1 MNFEFEC
8 YSVCLIY
15 LGSKQQICSYSHID
29 PSKTIPHSIPKQA
42 KFIPAFNGSKI
53 IPFGLAHTPLL
64 LISYIRKYNLQ
75 AVFIPSIQT
84 APLKFHE
91 CSYSILVI
99 KLEKINSSLKLSLR
113 FQYCSFDCIVQY
125 SSAINA
131 HPYQMPAS
139 SPASNFK
146 YNIVEMGVTNFKQH
160 GIFLVCKSHNK
171 FFFSQRF
178 KSLNDKINHLSISLS
193 RIKRLVQEG
202 IK

>member
-1 MNFEFEC
+1 MHFEFEC

-15 LGSKQQICSYSHID
+15 FGSKQQICSYSHID
-29 PSKTIPHSIPKQA
+29 PSKTIPPSIPKQA

-64 LISYIRKYNLQ
+64 LISLYIRKCNLQ

-91 CSYSILVI
+91 CSYSMSLVI

-139 SPASNFK
+139 NFK
-146 YNIVEMGVTNFKQH
+146 YNCGDGGYKLHTTRYFFGMQVPLI
-160 GIFLVCKSHNK
+160 IS
-171 FFFSQRF
+171 FFSP
-178 KSLNDKINHLSISLS
+178 KIQKLERQN
-193 RIKRLVQEG
+193 
-202 IK
+202 

>member
-15 LGSKQQICSYSHID
+15 LGSKQQICSNSHID

-125 SSAINA
+125 LSAINA

-139 SPASNFK
+139 NFK
-146 YNIVEMGVTNFKQH
+146 LQLQRWGLQT
-160 GIFLVCKSHNK
+160 SHDKVFFWYASPIDNK
-171 FFFSQRF
+171 FFFPKDSKVRTT
-178 KSLNDKINHLSISLS
+178 KLIISP
-193 RIKRLVQEG
+193 
-202 IK
+202 

>member
-1 MNFEFEC
+1 MHFEFEC

-125 SSAINA
+125 LSAINA

-139 SPASNFK
+139 NFK
-146 YNIVEMGVTNFKQH
+146 YNCRDGGYKLHTTRYFFGMQVPLI
-160 GIFLVCKSHNK
+160 IS
-171 FFFSQRF
+171 FFFPKDSKVRTT
-178 KSLNDKINHLSISLS
+178 KLIISP
-193 RIKRLVQEG
+193 
-202 IK
+202 